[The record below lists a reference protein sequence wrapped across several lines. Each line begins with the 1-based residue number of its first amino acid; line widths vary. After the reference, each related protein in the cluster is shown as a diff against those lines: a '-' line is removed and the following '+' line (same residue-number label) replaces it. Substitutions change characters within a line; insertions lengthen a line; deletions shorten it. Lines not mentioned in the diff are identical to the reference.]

1 MSEHHIFQLSEQVGE
16 RLKSRGAHMTCAE
29 SCTGGWVAKAIT
41 DVPGSSA
48 WFDHGFV
55 TYSNRAK
62 EVLVGVKAETLAQ
75 HGAVSGEVVEDMAAG
90 ALDKAGADYAIA
102 ISGIAGPDGGT
113 ADKPVGTVWFGF
125 ASRHENGF
133 VRRMQFDGDRDRVR
147 QQAVQF
153 GLETLLNTFLQN

>member
-1 MSEHHIFQLSEQVGE
+1 MTEHHIFQLSEQVGE

-29 SCTGGWVAKAIT
+29 SCTGGGVAKVIT

-48 WFDHGFV
+48 WFDYGFV
-55 TYSNRAK
+55 TYSNQAK

-75 HGAVSGEVVEDMAAG
+75 YGAVSGEVVEEMAAG
-90 ALDKAGADYAIA
+90 ALNKAGADYAIA

-113 ADKPVGTVWFGF
+113 PEKPVGTVWFGF
-125 ASRHENGF
+125 AARQENGF
-133 VRRMQFDGDRDRVR
+133 VRRMQFDGDRNRVR

-153 GLETLLNTFLQN
+153 ALETLLNTFLQN